1 MMKCIVKAAPLFLL
15 LAMASAAPSAAK
27 DAMRST
33 CPKGYAPLGEICFDK
48 VSGDIVLPTSKKTS
62 VSARTITTR

>member
-1 MMKCIVKAAPLFLL
+1 MKRIVKAAPLFLL

-27 DAMRST
+27 DAMHST

-48 VSGDIVLPTSKKTS
+48 LSGDIVLPANKKSS